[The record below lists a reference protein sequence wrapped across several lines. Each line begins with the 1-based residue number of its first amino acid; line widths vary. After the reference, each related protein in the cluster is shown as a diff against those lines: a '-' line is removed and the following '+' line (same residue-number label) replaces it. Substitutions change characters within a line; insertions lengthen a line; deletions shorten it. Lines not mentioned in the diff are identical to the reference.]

1 MTRSAATIDTS
12 EPPPGRLA
20 RGGAIRQWVVDH
32 DDSWLFIGGYI
43 TLAVVLSIWISLFWL
58 VAVVAVHMIFEWV
71 RQRSLETWVPGVIA
85 RVLWETKLDIALV
98 LFALVIGLYME
109 VILGIAGLSSA
120 TRAGLQTGARF
131 AGWQRALRGVLL
143 SVDDAAQLG
152 RAVARG
158 QRDEDSGDGGTET
171 ARKHPRAVW
180 GGWLRRWSWGD
191 RLSIALGLLST
202 VLIVATPLLTDHDG
216 QSTLRTI
223 GIELHPYPAAAEDA
237 SVPAEE
243 LNLGVD

>member
-1 MTRSAATIDTS
+1 MADASPIEGEIPPSASTRW
-12 EPPPGRLA
+12 R
-20 RGGAIRQWVVDH
+20 AIRQWVIDH
-32 DDSWLFIGGYI
+32 DDSWLFIGAYI

-58 VAVVAVHMIFEWV
+58 VAVVAVHMAFEWV
-71 RQRSLETWVPGVIA
+71 RQRHLDTRVPGVIA

-152 RAVARG
+152 RAVVRG
-158 QRDEDSGDGGTET
+158 QSNAEDGEDSDSGSQY
-171 ARKHPRAVW
+171 PRAIW
-180 GGWLRRWSWGD
+180 GGWIRRWSWGD
-191 RLSIALGLLST
+191 RLSVSLGLVS
-202 VLIVATPLLTDHDG
+202 LILILATPLLTDHDL
-216 QSTLRTI
+216 QSTISTI
-223 GIELHPYPAAAEDA
+223 GIELHPYPAATEDA
-237 SVPAEE
+237 TVPAHI
-243 LNLGVD
+243 LDNGAD